1 MGNPSIQVH
10 GDGITMT
17 SQPQGVSVTEPVS
30 PAIEC
35 VKRVLFQPFDL
46 AKWFVIGFCAWLA
59 DLGQR
64 GGYPGTGGFSKGNWH
79 TDSLH
84 ESLGEAKAWI
94 GSNLFWLLPLVIF
107 SLALGLA
114 LWVLFL
120 WLSSRGKFMFLHC
133 VSLNRAEV
141 IVPWEKYAR
150 EANSLFWFRLL
161 LGLCG
166 LIAVLPL
173 VVWGALLGLA
183 MIQSEAAGP
192 EAIFSLVIIGSGVF
206 VLSCVLWIVGNLTRE
221 LVVPIQYL
229 RGGGC
234 VAAWR
239 ALLEL
244 LKANIGSF
252 VLYLLFRI
260 VLGLAIA
267 VITLVVV
274 LITCCTAGCILAIPY
289 LGTVLL
295 LPLVVFLRAYSAYF
309 LAQFGT
315 GWDVFAAAG
324 QPTAG
329 PG

>member
-1 MGNPSIQVH
+1 
-10 GDGITMT
+10 MT
-17 SQPQGVSVTEPVS
+17 TQPQGASVTAPVS

-59 DLGQR
+59 GLGQR
-64 GGYPGTGGFSKGNWH
+64 GGYPGTGGFSRGSWH

-84 ESLGEAKAWI
+84 ESMGEVKAWI
-94 GSNLFWLLPLVIF
+94 GINLFWLLPLVIF
-107 SLALGLA
+107 GVVLGLA

-133 VSLNRAEV
+133 VALNRAEV
-141 IVPWEKYAR
+141 VVPWEKYGR
-150 EANSLFWFRLL
+150 EANSLFWFRLV

-173 VVWGALLGLA
+173 VAWAALIGLA
-183 MIQSEAAGP
+183 IMQREAAGA
-192 EAIFSLVIIGSGVF
+192 EAIFTLMIIGSGVF
-206 VLSCVLWIVGNLTRE
+206 VLSCILWIVGHFTRE

-239 ALLEL
+239 VLLEL
-244 LKANIGSF
+244 LKVNVGSF

-260 VLGLAIA
+260 LLSVAIA
-267 VITLVVV
+267 VITFGVA
-274 LITCCTAGCILAIPY
+274 LITCCIAGCFLAIPY

-295 LPLVVFLRAYSAYF
+295 LPLIVFLRAYSAYF

-315 GWDVFAAAG
+315 DWDVFAAAA
-324 QPTAG
+324 QPNVG